1 MEQCLLI
8 LQWPRGPVIGEKSPH
23 HPFREQTN
31 DCRMLCPGSSQAE
44 LVAKVLVPVTPA
56 VGTLVPVT
64 LATPPLRLGVSL
76 GS

>member
-1 MEQCLLI
+1 
-8 LQWPRGPVIGEKSPH
+8 
-23 HPFREQTN
+23 
-31 DCRMLCPGSSQAE
+31 MLCPGSSQAE

-64 LATPPLRLGVSL
+64 LATPPLSLGVSL